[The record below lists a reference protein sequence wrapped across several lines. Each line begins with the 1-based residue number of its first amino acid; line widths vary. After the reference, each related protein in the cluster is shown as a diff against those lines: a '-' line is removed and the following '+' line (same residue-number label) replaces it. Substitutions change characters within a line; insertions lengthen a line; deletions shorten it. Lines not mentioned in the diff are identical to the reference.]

1 MPSFLDSIHSYVA
14 PLLILAGLGW
24 SFTGMHHSRSALRLP
39 PGAAAKNLKLM
50 RGFRV
55 AIVGLAIALAAAGW
69 LIGSIG
75 LVAIAAVIGIGELM
89 ETSLDAWALRREVEY
104 RATGRWTP
112 PLSRP

>member
-55 AIVGLAIALAAAGW
+55 AMGARCGNGSGTRGTHHSPIVTIAPTRSAGR
-69 LIGSIG
+69 L
-75 LVAIAAVIGIGELM
+75 
-89 ETSLDAWALRREVEY
+89 
-104 RATGRWTP
+104 P
-112 PLSRP
+112 QLSRTRNSCQMWPESRLRFKQDAMPR